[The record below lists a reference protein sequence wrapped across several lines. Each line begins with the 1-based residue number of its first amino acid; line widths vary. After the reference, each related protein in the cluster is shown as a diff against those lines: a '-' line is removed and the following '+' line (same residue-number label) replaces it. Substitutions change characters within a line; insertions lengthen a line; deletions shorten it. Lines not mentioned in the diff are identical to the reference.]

1 MVTTTTMVMMMMLMR
16 MTTDPSNDRKSSG
29 ESLRGV
35 PVTAGTRKFRH
46 DDDDDQAS
54 FLPRQSQNRSARRGQ
69 HPPRTLG
76 ASSLEQPFSWADGAF
91 VGMEKVDQHEM
102 LVGHGGVQVEAVKTT
117 RSLAQPDYVYFPIT
131 PSCPLY
137 ANDGTCPPL
146 SASFRRPPETCARAQ
161 EREGSSCRS
170 MQW

>member
-1 MVTTTTMVMMMMLMR
+1 MVNTPTESPPSSGGRRHSNAPVPAL
-16 MTTDPSNDRKSSG
+16 TTDPSNDRKSSG

-54 FLPRQSQNRSARRGQ
+54 FLPEQSQNRTARRGQ

-76 ASSLEQPFSWADGAF
+76 ASSLEQPFSWTDGTF
-91 VGMEKVDQHEM
+91 VGVEKVEQHEM

-117 RSLAQPDYVYFPIT
+117 PHVSGI
-131 PSCPLY
+131 
-137 ANDGTCPPL
+137 N
-146 SASFRRPPETCARAQ
+146 ASIRPAA
-161 EREGSSCRS
+161 S
-170 MQW
+170 